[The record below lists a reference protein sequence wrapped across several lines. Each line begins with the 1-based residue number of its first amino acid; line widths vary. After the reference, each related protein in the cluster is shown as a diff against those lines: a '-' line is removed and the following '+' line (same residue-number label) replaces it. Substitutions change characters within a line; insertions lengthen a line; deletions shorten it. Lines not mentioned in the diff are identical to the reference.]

1 MERLACYCHLRQ
13 VGSKGLLAMAYV
25 CFLML
30 SVVSFREF
38 MLPGPFGMLKGHG
51 GPGASWPWPLMLEG
65 TTVETS
71 VVVGFDVGEGL
82 QGKDAMRWISR

>member
-1 MERLACYCHLRQ
+1 MLLPLKTGRVYRAY
-13 VGSKGLLAMAYV
+13 GYGLCV
-25 CFLML
+25 FLML

-38 MLPGPFGMLKGHG
+38 TLPAPFGMPKGPG
-51 GPGASWPWPLMLEG
+51 GPGALWPWPLMLEG

-71 VVVGFDVGEGL
+71 VVEGFDVGEGL